1 MNISFE
7 IPHEIEQQIRTNG
20 LDVSGKAREAFL
32 VELYREHKI
41 SHRQLGDALGLERY
55 ETDGLLKKY
64 GVGLSMSVEEI
75 KAEAGLLRDVRPA

>member
-41 SHRQLGDALGLERY
+41 SHRQLGDALGLV
-55 ETDGLLKKY
+55 LCH
-64 GVGLSMSVEEI
+64 V
-75 KAEAGLLRDVRPA
+75 